1 MTIKIDLARLREQA
15 MQMQTQM
22 PELFAY
28 LRATASMVQTIAH
41 SIPHPDDL
49 PQIEIPFIDAVI
61 ELSQAK
67 KRCPICDPPD
77 PDELWVLSPRQA
89 LPLLPQRYLSAGN
102 GRGGSGGWVTRTAS
116 RPALRR

>member
-28 LRATASMVQTIAH
+28 LSQRDEATASMVQTIAH

-77 PDELWVLSPRQA
+77 PDELWVLSPKVRA
-89 LPLLPQRYLSAGN
+89 KLCHYCLNGIYLRGTGVEGLAAG
-102 GRGGSGGWVTRTAS
+102 
-116 RPALRR
+116 